1 MLGVPSK
8 SFVHVS
14 FTCTIHAQKLH
25 AQITSLLMEQ
35 RRAILT
41 KMTTTGIK
49 QKIPKE
55 VLNSVTQTRA
65 THTGVGRGF
74 DHKYNPEIANAIKH
88 QQEIG
93 VSMMARGF
101 ISKQWVHMIHS
112 SRNPPRVM
120 VKLQW
125 LIWLEFLTHSG
136 RTEMTYITT
145 QPTYTPKKAT
155 TNSPKES
162 CGTAKIDTNYSNT
175 KTRTLPTT
183 STF

>member
-1 MLGVPSK
+1 
-8 SFVHVS
+8 
-14 FTCTIHAQKLH
+14 
-25 AQITSLLMEQ
+25 
-35 RRAILT
+35 
-41 KMTTTGIK
+41 MTTTGIK
-49 QKIPKE
+49 QKIPKD
-55 VLNSVTQTRA
+55 VLKEITQTLA
-65 THTGVGRGF
+65 THTGVGSES
-74 DHKYNPEIANAIKH
+74 DHKYNPEITNAITH

-93 VSMMARGF
+93 VNMMAREF
-101 ISKQWVHMIHS
+101 LSKQCVHPIHPS
-112 SRNPPRVM
+112 KNPPRIM

-155 TNSPKES
+155 TNLPKES